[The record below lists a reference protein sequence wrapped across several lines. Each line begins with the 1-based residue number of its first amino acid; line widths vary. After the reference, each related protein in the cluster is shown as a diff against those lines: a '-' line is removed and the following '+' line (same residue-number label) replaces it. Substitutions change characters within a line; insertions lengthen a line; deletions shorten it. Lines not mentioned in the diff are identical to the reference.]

1 MGPFPARFMKAPR
14 SNLHLIATDYLRE
27 LTVPRQHHFIVNTLA
42 RSCTTARVNH
52 VIRSLEARGIAVEVD
67 SVTAPG
73 EATKCATRI
82 CSREKHPVIIVGG
95 GDGTVNG
102 VINGLPFGRATVAVV
117 PLGTANVLA
126 HEVGIRSL
134 DDAVARIATGATR
147 TPAIGLLQA
156 DRKKHY
162 FLLMAGVG
170 LDGSIC
176 ATVRS
181 SEKTVLGKGAYL
193 LAAVRHLA
201 SWERE
206 RLEIYTEEMR
216 IDCHSVIVCN
226 SRHYGGNVVL
236 APDADIFTPEF
247 QVVCLKDDRR
257 RSYLRLALNTLAGRY
272 PETTEVRRFITGK
285 LVVTGRKAV
294 QADGDFVT
302 WSPVRISIV
311 EQFFQLIV

>member
-1 MGPFPARFMKAPR
+1 M
-14 SNLHLIATDYLRE
+14 
-27 LTVPRQHHFIVNTLA
+27 PRQHHFIVNTLA
-42 RSCTTARVNH
+42 RSCTTERVNH
-52 VIRSLEARGIAVEVD
+52 VIRSLEARGVVIAVC
-67 SVTAPG
+67 SVTSPQ
-73 EATKCATRI
+73 EAARCATRI
-82 CSREKHPVIIVGG
+82 CSREEHPVIIVGG

-102 VINGLPFGRATVAVV
+102 VINGIPFGKATVAVV

-126 HEVGIRSL
+126 QEVGIRSL
-134 DDAVARIATGATR
+134 DDAVGRIIAGATR
-147 TPAIGLLQA
+147 TPATGLLQA
-156 DRKKHY
+156 DRRKYY

-170 LDGSIC
+170 LDGFIC

-193 LAAVRHLA
+193 MAAARRLA

-206 RLEIYTEEMR
+206 RLEIYSEEMR

-226 SRHYGGNVVL
+226 ARHYGGNVVL
-236 APDADIFTPEF
+236 APDADLFTPEF
-247 QVVCLKDDRR
+247 QVVCMKDDRR

-272 PETTEVRRFITGK
+272 PETPVVRRFTTGK